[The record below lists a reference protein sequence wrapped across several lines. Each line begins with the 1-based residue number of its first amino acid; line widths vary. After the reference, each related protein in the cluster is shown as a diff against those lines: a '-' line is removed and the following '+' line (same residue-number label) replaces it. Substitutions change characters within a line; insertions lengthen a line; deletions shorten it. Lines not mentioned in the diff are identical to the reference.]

1 MTKKRD
7 PRSSFHSRAISRREF
22 MKLTATVG
30 LLAGCQPATQVVA
43 PTSLPTSTSVPAP
56 TRTPVPSDTPVP
68 TVAPTDTP
76 AATATPRRSVVRR
89 PDVIKM
95 YPAVP
100 SQVVRA
106 RHAGVWSG
114 KDLAPK
120 ALRQMLDSSI
130 TALTGLKDARQA
142 WAALFAPDEQIA
154 IKVNVFRN
162 SIIWTHVPLVKAVTD
177 SLQDAG
183 IPAEKITIFD
193 YFTSELEEAG
203 FAINKDGPG
212 VRCYGTDDSYTAG
225 FKVGSSDRKLSDILL
240 KSQALINMPILKSHM
255 ISGLSF
261 ALKNH
266 YGTVDYP
273 DALHL
278 VDTGIPALNA
288 LADIQDRTR
297 LIIGDMLTAC
307 LKYKNSFP
315 YWDADWTG
323 DSILMSF
330 DPLAHDTVGLQVLK
344 QLITDQGADPAS
356 IEYMAAPWIEKSGQA
371 GLGAND
377 EKNIKQVEVT
387 LK

>member
-22 MKLTATVG
+22 MKLSATVG

-43 PTSLPTSTSVPAP
+43 PTSAPPSTSA
-56 TRTPVPSDTPVP
+56 PVPSNTLVP
-68 TVAPTDTP
+68 TLAPTTTP
-76 AATATPRRSVVRR
+76 STSATSMPITVRR

-95 YPAVP
+95 YPAAP
-100 SQVVRA
+100 SQVVQA
-106 RHAGVWSG
+106 HHAGVWSG
-114 KDLAPK
+114 KDLAPG

-130 TALTGLKDARQA
+130 TTLTGLKDARQA
-142 WAALFAPDEQIA
+142 WAALFAPNEQIA

-177 SLQDAG
+177 TLQDAG
-183 IPAEKITIFD
+183 IPAEQITVFD
-193 YFTSELEEAG
+193 FYTSELEEAG
-203 FAINKDGPG
+203 FTINKDGPG
-212 VRCYGTDDSYTAG
+212 VRCYGTDDSYTEG
-225 FKVGSSDRKLSDILL
+225 FKVGSSDRKLSNILL
-240 KSQALINMPILKSHM
+240 KSHALINMPILKSHM

-273 DALHL
+273 DVLHS
-278 VDTGIPALNA
+278 VGTCIPALNA
-288 LADIQDRTR
+288 LPDIKDRTR

-344 QLITDQGADPAS
+344 QLITDQGDDPTS
-356 IEYMAAPWIEKSGQA
+356 IEQMAAPWFENASQA

-377 EKNIKQVEVT
+377 EKNIKQVEVA